1 MMAAEQKQGV
11 NILLADDESFM
22 REITMNALSVGGYR
36 EVRSV
41 FRLSHLREVMGSANP
56 DLLIINGEMSDGD
69 AVEFVRQV
77 RLFRIGRNPF
87 IPVIMTSW
95 HSEGAFVRRVVD
107 GGVDVLVT
115 KPFAAGQLFA
125 RIDFL
130 VNGRPPFVA
139 TSTYIGPDRR
149 KAKREGDFPQFE
161 VPNTLRERI
170 EGKAFDPEDAG
181 ARIAKAFTRIKRHR
195 KRMQENDIG
204 RLFAALSQATRE
216 DGASEERHDI
226 VEALKETTRLYLAEM
241 RSSGKAKRLANAFTA
256 LLKRVTSMNGGCS
269 SDDCNHMAKLIAE
282 MGIAVPSGSG
292 AVFPGDTS
300 DIFIQAGPAI

>member
-1 MMAAEQKQGV
+1 MAAEKKQGV

-41 FRLSHLREVMGSANP
+41 FRLAQLREVMGSANP

-69 AVEFVRQV
+69 AVDFVRQV
-77 RLFRIGRNPF
+77 RLFQIGRNPF

-107 GGVDVLVT
+107 CGVDVLVT

-130 VNGRPPFVA
+130 ANGRPHFVA

-170 EGKAFDPEDAG
+170 EGKASDAEDAG
-181 ARIAKAFTRIKRHR
+181 VRIARAFTRIKQHR

-216 DGASEERHDI
+216 GGASEERHDI

-269 SDDCNHMAKLIAE
+269 PEDCNHMAKLIAE
-282 MGIAVPSGSG
+282 MGIAVPTGSG
-292 AVFPGDTS
+292 AVFVGDTS

>member
-11 NILLADDESFM
+11 NILVADDESFM
-22 REITMNALSVGGYR
+22 REITMNALSAGGYR

-41 FRLSHLREVMGSANP
+41 FRLAQLREVMGSANP

-69 AVEFVRQV
+69 AVDFVRQV

-95 HSEGAFVRRVVD
+95 NSEGAFVRRVVD
-107 GGVDVLVT
+107 GGIDVLVT

-125 RIDFL
+125 RIEFL
-130 VNGRPPFVA
+130 AYGRPPFVA

-149 KAKREGDFPQFE
+149 KTKREDGFTQFD

-170 EGKAFDPEDAG
+170 EGKVFDTEDAG
-181 ARIAKAFTRIKRHR
+181 ARIARAFTQIKRHR

-204 RLFAALSQATRE
+204 RLFAALSQAMHG
-216 DGASEERHDI
+216 DGASEERQDI
-226 VEALKETTRLYLAEM
+226 AEALKETTRLYLAEM
-241 RSSGKAKRLANAFTA
+241 RSSGKAKRLAKAFAT
-256 LLKRVTSMNGGCS
+256 LLKRVMSMDGGCS
-269 SDDCNHMAKLIAE
+269 PEDCSHMATLIAE
-282 MGIAVPSGSG
+282 MGIAIPSGPDAASI
-292 AVFPGDTS
+292 GDTN
-300 DIFIQAGPAI
+300 DIFIEAGPAA